1 MKIIKFRV
9 WDKKEKQMNFTD
21 KQMLRQGR
29 AVQFNF
35 MIPWR
40 ENIFS
45 DEWELM
51 QFTGLKD
58 INGVEIY
65 EGDLVRIEVSTDE
78 NDPLITHG
86 IFTVYFYA
94 GSFRIDT
101 NEDGGYPLSDYLHQD
116 CEVIGNIYE
125 NPELLK
131 GTE

>member
-65 EGDLVRIEVSTDE
+65 EGDIVLHHDHPQPLPRVAIEWNDKTARFEPRIGLMSE
-78 NDPLITHG
+78 
-86 IFTVYFYA
+86 A
-94 GSFRIDT
+94 G
-101 NEDGGYPLSDYLHQD
+101 EWL
-116 CEVIGNIYE
+116 EVIGNVYE

>member
-1 MKIIKFRV
+1 MKELKFRAYGKHTGMFEV
-9 WDKKEKQMNFTD
+9 NEIDF
-21 KQMLRQGR
+21 
-29 AVQFNF
+29 
-35 MIPWR
+35 
-40 ENIFS
+40 ENES
-45 DEWELM
+45 VNEVTWCVLM

-58 INGVEIY
+58 KNGVEIY

-125 NPELLK
+125 NPELLR